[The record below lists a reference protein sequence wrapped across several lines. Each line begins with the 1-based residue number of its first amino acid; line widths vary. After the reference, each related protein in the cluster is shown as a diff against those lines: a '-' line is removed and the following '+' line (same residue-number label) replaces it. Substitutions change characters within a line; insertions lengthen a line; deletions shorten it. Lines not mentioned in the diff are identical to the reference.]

1 MQPAN
6 IHWQSL
12 LEQLWQS
19 REVQNTWSSTTVLS
33 IGRNLVHAHYAAG
46 HLSKAIE
53 LCDTI
58 CYNLRRS
65 RGWLDADAIA
75 MSKLLAELYTAT
87 HRYREAMGVHEEI
100 LREIDE
106 DDDGEKAGLYVNGQ
120 LELLKRAY
128 QRLGGWDKSEKTYRA
143 LFTRLKRFGL
153 SLQPIE
159 QWSPKGA
166 DSMGMY
172 VILKEWKLDVEKE
185 GVKKR
190 DLTKVAVR
198 RSCGHA
204 YLAGKAEDQKV
215 Y

>member
-1 MQPAN
+1 M
-6 IHWQSL
+6 
-12 LEQLWQS
+12 
-19 REVQNTWSSTTVLS
+19 
-33 IGRNLVHAHYAAG
+33 HAHYAAG

-65 RGWLDADAIA
+65 CGWLDADAIA

-87 HRYREAMGVHEEI
+87 QRYREAMGVHEEI

-106 DDDGEKAGLYVNGQ
+106 DGDDEKAGLYVNGQ

-128 QRLGGWDKSEKTYRA
+128 QRLGSWDKSEKTYRE

-153 SLQPIE
+153 SIQPIE
-159 QWSPKGA
+159 QWSLKGA

-172 VILKEWKLDVEKE
+172 VIPKEWKLDVGKE

-204 YLAGKAEDQKV
+204 YLAERESHSTNIMEEQKV
-215 Y
+215 S

>member
-1 MQPAN
+1 M
-6 IHWQSL
+6 
-12 LEQLWQS
+12 
-19 REVQNTWSSTTVLS
+19 QNTWSSTTVLS

-87 HRYREAMGVHEEI
+87 HRHREAMGVHEEI

-106 DDDGEKAGLYVNGQ
+106 DGDDEKAGLYVNGQ

-128 QRLGGWDKSEKTYRA
+128 QRLGGWDKSEKTYRE

-153 SLQPIE
+153 SIQPIE
-159 QWSPKGA
+159 QWSAKGA
-166 DSMGMY
+166 DSLGMY
-172 VILKEWKLDVEKE
+172 VIPKEWKLNVGKE

-190 DLTKVAVR
+190 DLTKVAAR

-204 YLAGKAEDQKV
+204 YLAGTAERESHSMNIAEDQKV
-215 Y
+215 S